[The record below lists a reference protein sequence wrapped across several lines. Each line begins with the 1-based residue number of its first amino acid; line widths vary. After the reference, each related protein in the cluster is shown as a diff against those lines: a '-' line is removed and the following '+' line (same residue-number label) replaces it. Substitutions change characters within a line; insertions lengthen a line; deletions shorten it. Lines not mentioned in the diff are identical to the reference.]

1 MDKDKALYTILYERE
16 ELPMAHY
23 IKVEKGVTLYVEDL
37 GKGDPVVFIHGWPLN
52 NEMFEYQ
59 KNQLINK
66 NYRYIGIDLRGF
78 GKSDH
83 PITGYTY
90 DRMADDIRV
99 IITKLKLKKI
109 TLAGFSMGGAI
120 VIRYMAR
127 HQGYKVKKLLLIS
140 AAAPQFT
147 QQPDFPY
154 GFTKEEVTKLIKN
167 IYQNRPKTLNEFG
180 ERFFLDPI
188 DDQFRM
194 WFNNLNL
201 SASSQGTAYS
211 AKALREEDV
220 LNDLSKIKVPT
231 AIFHGLQDDIVPY
244 QRVFQLKDGIK
255 NSDITGFEQS
265 GHGVFFEELEKFND
279 ELFSFLKD

>member
-1 MDKDKALYTILYERE
+1 MG
-16 ELPMAHY
+16 HY
-23 IKVEKGVTLYVEDL
+23 IKVEKGVTLFVEDL

-83 PITGYTY
+83 PFNGYTY

-99 IITKLKLKKI
+99 VITKLKLKKI

-140 AAAPQFT
+140 SAAPQFT
-147 QQPDFPY
+147 KQPDFPY

-194 WFNNLNL
+194 WFNDLCL
-201 SASSQGTAYS
+201 SASSHGTAFS
-211 AKALREEDV
+211 AKALRDENV
-220 LNDLSKIKVPT
+220 QNDLSKIKVPT